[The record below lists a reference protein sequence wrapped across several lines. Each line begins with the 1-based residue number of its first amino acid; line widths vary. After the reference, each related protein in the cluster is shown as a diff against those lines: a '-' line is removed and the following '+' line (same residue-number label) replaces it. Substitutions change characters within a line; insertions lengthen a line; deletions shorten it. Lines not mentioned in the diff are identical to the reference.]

1 MFPKLDDKILT
12 DGPRRLGA
20 AEISSQRIRRR
31 SPLATLVL
39 GAGVA
44 ASIAAGLGGPANA
57 GAGDNPPPGLLAKIQ
72 IATAATN
79 RTATLSRAH
88 RKPLLNRAA
97 FRISR

>member
-1 MFPKLDDKILT
+1 MFPKSADKTLE
-12 DGPRRLGA
+12 DGPRTPGA
-20 AEISSQRIRRR
+20 AEMSSQRIRRR
-31 SPLATLVL
+31 SLLATLVL

-44 ASIAAGLGGPANA
+44 ASIAVGLGGPANA

-79 RTATLSRAH
+79 RTATLSRAQ
-88 RKPLLNRAA
+88 RKPFLNRAA